1 MKPTPFGDR
10 VLIEHM
16 LSCLSAIDEFTE
28 GDPQR
33 YLTSRLV
40 RDAVLRN
47 LQTLTESSQRLS
59 EEIKARYPGVPW
71 KKLAGFR
78 NLLVHDYLGGID
90 DQAVLLVLENNLTA
104 LQLALYEMRSA
115 VIQEGSVGSD
125 GAIR

>member
-1 MKPTPFGDR
+1 MKPTPSGDL
-10 VLIEHM
+10 VLIDHM
-16 LSCLSAIDEFTE
+16 LSCLLAIEEFTA

-59 EEIKARYPGVPW
+59 PEIKTAYPAVPW
-71 KKLAGFR
+71 RQLAGFR

-90 DQAVLLVLENNLTA
+90 DQAVAQVLTNELPELRSVLVQINNALSAEN
-104 LQLALYEMRSA
+104 
-115 VIQEGSVGSD
+115 
-125 GAIR
+125 